1 MEVELS
7 PIPLAYTLSYRK
19 IKYIGYAEIKYY
31 KFPTGKAA
39 AILLSY
45 TCFHKISLKYLFPE
59 NIPSKICCKKMPGV

>member
-39 AILLSY
+39 AILRKVVAHLH
-45 TCFHKISLKYLFPE
+45 T
-59 NIPSKICCKKMPGV
+59 